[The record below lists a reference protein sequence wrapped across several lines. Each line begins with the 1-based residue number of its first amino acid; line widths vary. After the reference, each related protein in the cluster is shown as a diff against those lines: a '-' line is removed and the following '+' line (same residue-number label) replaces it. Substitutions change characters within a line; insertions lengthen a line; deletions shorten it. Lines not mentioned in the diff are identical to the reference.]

1 MLIVGAISLHPDICD
16 LCSIGVQGKLPWQH
30 TSDDGWAQCTS
41 QHGRTVWQWNGQ
53 AHRMQD
59 GLDTTCQLS
68 GQDTLNAEGAHCLSA
83 G

>member
-1 MLIVGAISLHPDICD
+1 MGTVHFA
-16 LCSIGVQGKLPWQH
+16 
-30 TSDDGWAQCTS
+30 AR
-41 QHGRTVWQWNGQ
+41 RTVWQWNGQ